1 MMLAPIP
8 GTLLQPE
15 PKADKV
21 ELCLRHWVRT
31 ARGMHTE
38 TWTAWADETREALHE
53 YQANLAAGSFRTQ
66 MFDMWKTSTEQATE

>member
-38 TWTAWADETREALHE
+38 TWTAWADETREELHE
-53 YQANLAAGSFRTQ
+53 YSNKARTAGSKDTVFGL
-66 MFDMWKTSTEQATE
+66 